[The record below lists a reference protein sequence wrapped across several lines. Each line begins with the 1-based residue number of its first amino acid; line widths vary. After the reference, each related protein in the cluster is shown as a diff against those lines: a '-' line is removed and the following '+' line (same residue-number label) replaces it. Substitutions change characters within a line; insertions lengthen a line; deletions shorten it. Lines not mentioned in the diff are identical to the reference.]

1 MLVRVLTAPR
11 RREVVPTVRVVP
23 VLSEVPMAALVATD
37 RLARRVVTPPTSRE
51 APAVRAELTLSVLL
65 TVAAPFAVKTL
76 LIVVAPVAVRS
87 VTLVFPVTSRAPPTL
102 TSPMVRTSPVRSVVP
117 PTASV
122 LRFVAPATVS
132 PFPRVARLET
142 FKMELRFVGPVTARA
157 LLRNV
162 EPATV
167 SVLFAIRE
175 WFSVVRPATV
185 SVLFRVVAPS
195 ACSVLRRRVAPMT
208 SRVDPS
214 VAGPSI

>member
-1 MLVRVLTAPR
+1 MTAP
-11 RREVVPTVRVVP
+11 
-23 VLSEVPMAALVATD
+23 VATD
-37 RLARRVVTPPTSRE
+37 KLARRVVTPPTSRE
-51 APAVRAELTLSVLL
+51 APAVSAELTLSVLF

-76 LIVVAPVAVRS
+76 FSVVAPVAVRR
-87 VTLVFPVTSRAPPTL
+87 VTLVFPTTFRAPFTL
-102 TSPMVRTSPVRSVVP
+102 TSEIVLTSPVRSVVP

-122 LRFVAPATVS
+122 LRFVGPATVR

-142 FKMELRFVGPVTARA
+142 FRMELRFVGPVTARA

-175 WFSVVRPATV
+175 WFRVVRPATV

-195 ACSVLRRRVAPMT
+195 ACSVSRRRVAPVT
-208 SRVDPS
+208 SKEEPS